1 MFAVIMAGGRGSR
14 FWPRSR
20 EKMPKHLLDIQG
32 ERTIIRETVDRI
44 RPLVPPERTLI
55 VTGRSHAAELIRQLP
70 EIPAENILIEPVG
83 RNTAPCIGLAA
94 LHILKR
100 APEAVMLVLPSDHRI
115 GNEAEYR
122 RVLEA
127 AGKTAAEGKLIL
139 TIGICPTGPE
149 TGFGYIEQGDI
160 WGHDAASCPPRQ
172 HDAASCPHSAGEIHR
187 VRAIREKPDIAQ
199 AKEFLNRGGFLWNS
213 GMFAW
218 KASTILD
225 SIKQFLP
232 DLHAGLTQI
241 GEAIGTEREEQ
252 VVGDIYAGLKGVSID
267 YGVMEKAE
275 DVLVIPGDFDWSDL
289 GSWDALLDVSGKD
302 ENGNAVR
309 GEFIGIDAGDCL
321 VHSPKKLVALV
332 GVRDLLVVE
341 TDDAL
346 LICRRGRSQDVRKV
360 VEILE
365 TKGLKEY
372 L

>member
-1 MFAVIMAGGRGSR
+1 MFAVIMAGGKGSR

-44 RPLVPPERTLI
+44 RPLLPPERTLI
-55 VTGRSHAAELIRQLP
+55 VTGRGHAAELIRQIP

-100 APEAVMLVLPSDHRI
+100 DPDAVMMVLPSDHRI
-115 GNEAEYR
+115 GDETEFR
-122 RVLEA
+122 RVLDTA
-127 AGKTAAEGKLIL
+127 AGVAAEGNPLV
-139 TIGICPTGPE
+139 TIGIRPTGPE
-149 TGFGYIEQGDI
+149 TGYGYIEQGDLFSTVD
-160 WGHDAASCPPRQ
+160 GA
-172 HDAASCPHSAGEIHR
+172 EIRR
-187 VRAIREKPDIAQ
+187 VRAIREKPHIGQ
-199 AKEFLNRGGFLWNS
+199 ARAFLQRGGFLWNS
-213 GMFAW
+213 GMFVW

-225 SIKQFLP
+225 AIRRFLP
-232 DLHAGLTQI
+232 ELHEGLLQI
-241 GEAIGTEREEQ
+241 GKALGTDREER
-252 VVGDIYAGLKGVSID
+252 VVGDIYAGQKAVSID

-289 GSWDALLDVSGKD
+289 GSWDALWEVSGKD
-302 ENGNAVR
+302 ANGNVAR
-309 GEFIGIDAGDCL
+309 GSLIGIDAGDCL
-321 VHSPKKLVALV
+321 VHSPRKFVALV

-365 TKGLKEY
+365 TEGLKEY

>member
-1 MFAVIMAGGRGSR
+1 MFAVIMAGGKGAR

-20 EKMPKHLLDIQG
+20 EKMPKHLLDIHG

-94 LHILKR
+94 LHIQR
-100 APEAVMLVLPSDHRI
+100 RVPDAVMLVLPSDHRI
-115 GNEAEYR
+115 GNEIEFRRILAEAGR
-122 RVLEA
+122 AAA
-127 AGKTAAEGKLIL
+127 AGSPLV
-139 TIGICPTGPE
+139 TIGIRPTGPE
-149 TGFGYIEQGDI
+149 TGYGYIEQGDPVPAE
-160 WGHDAASCPPRQ
+160 G
-172 HDAASCPHSAGEIHR
+172 AGKIYR
-187 VRAIREKPDIAQ
+187 VRSIREKPPLEQ
-199 AKEFLNRGGFLWNS
+199 AREFLRQGCFCWNS
-213 GMFAW
+213 GMFIW
-218 KASTILD
+218 KASTILNA
-225 SIKQFLP
+225 IERFLP
-232 DLHAGLTQI
+232 ELHSGLLQI
-241 GEAIGTEREEQ
+241 REALGTEREEEI
-252 VVGDIYAGLKGVSID
+252 VGEVYAAQKAVSID

-275 DVLVIPGDFDWSDL
+275 DVLVVPGDFDWSDL
-289 GSWDALLDVSGKD
+289 GSWDALWEVSGKD

-309 GEFIGIDAGDCL
+309 GPFIGIDAGASL
-321 VHSPKKLVALV
+321 IHSPKKLVAVV
-332 GVRDLLVVE
+332 GVRDLLVVD

-365 TKGLKEY
+365 KKGLKEY

>member
-1 MFAVIMAGGRGSR
+1 MFAVIMAGGKGSR

-70 EIPAENILIEPVG
+70 EIPAENIIIEPVG

-94 LHILKR
+94 IHILKR
-100 APEAVMLVLPSDHRI
+100 VPDAVMLVLPSDHRI

-127 AGKTAAEGKLIL
+127 AGKTAAEGNPLL

-149 TGFGYIEQGDI
+149 TGFGYIEQGDPFSTI
-160 WGHDAASCPPRQ
+160 DGR
-172 HDAASCPHSAGEIHR
+172 EIRR
-187 VRAIREKPDIAQ
+187 VRAIREKPSIEQ
-199 AKEFLNRGGFLWNS
+199 AREFLNRGGFLWNS
-213 GMFAW
+213 GMFVW
-218 KASTILD
+218 KASTIL
-225 SIKQFLP
+225 SAIKRFLP
-232 DLHAGLTQI
+232 DLHEGLQQI
-241 GEAIGTEREEQ
+241 REALGTEREEQ
-252 VVGDIYAGLKGVSID
+252 VVGDTYAGLKSVSID

-275 DVLVIPGDFDWSDL
+275 DVLVIPGNFDWSDL
-289 GSWDALLDVSGKD
+289 GSWDALSDVSGRD

-309 GEFIGIDAGDCL
+309 GDFVCIDAGDCL
-321 VHSPKKLVALV
+321 VHSPGKLVALV

-365 TKGLKEY
+365 KKGLREY

>member
-1 MFAVIMAGGRGSR
+1 MFAVIMAGGKGSR

-94 LHILKR
+94 LHIQKR
-100 APEAVMLVLPSDHRI
+100 VPDAVMLVLPSDHRI
-115 GNEAEYR
+115 GDENAFR
-122 RVLEA
+122 RVLAE
-127 AGKTAAEGKLIL
+127 AGKAAVEGNPLV
-139 TIGICPTGPE
+139 TIGIHPTGPE
-149 TGFGYIEQGDI
+149 TGYGYIEQGDLV
-160 WGHDAASCPPRQ
+160 P
-172 HDAASCPHSAGEIHR
+172 AGEGEKIYR
-187 VRAIREKPDIAQ
+187 VRSIREKPPLEQ
-199 AKEFLNRGGFLWNS
+199 AREFLRQGRFLWNS
-213 GMFAW
+213 GMFVW
-218 KASTILD
+218 KASTILGA
-225 SIKQFLP
+225 IKRFLP
-232 DLHAGLTQI
+232 ELHAGLLQI
-241 GEAIGTEREEQ
+241 REALGTEREEEI
-252 VVGDIYAGLKGVSID
+252 VGEVYSAQKAVSID

-275 DVLVIPGDFDWSDL
+275 DVLVVPGDFGWSDL
-289 GSWDALLDVSGKD
+289 GSWDTLWEVSGKD

-309 GEFIGIDAGDCL
+309 GSFIGIDAGNSL
-321 VHSPKKLVALV
+321 VHSPGKLVALV

-360 VEILE
+360 VEVLE
-365 TKGLKEY
+365 KDGLKKY

>member
-1 MFAVIMAGGRGSR
+1 MFAVIMAGGKGSR

-94 LHILKR
+94 LHIQKR
-100 APEAVMLVLPSDHRI
+100 VPDAVMLVLPSDHRI
-115 GNEAEYR
+115 GDDNVFR
-122 RVLEA
+122 RVLAA
-127 AGKTAAEGKLIL
+127 AGKVAAEGNSLI
-139 TIGICPTGPE
+139 TIGIRPTGPE
-149 TGFGYIEQGDI
+149 TGYGYIEQGDLMPNC
-160 WGHDAASCPPRQ
+160 GAAGTCGVS
-172 HDAASCPHSAGEIHR
+172 S
-187 VRAIREKPDIAQ
+187 IREKPPLEQAQ
-199 AKEFLNRGGFLWNS
+199 EFLRQGCFLWNS
-213 GMFAW
+213 GMFVW
-218 KASTILD
+218 KVSTILKV
-225 SIKQFLP
+225 IERFLP
-232 DLHAGLTQI
+232 ELNEGLLQI
-241 GEAIGTEREEQ
+241 REALGTEREEEI
-252 VVGDIYAGLKGVSID
+252 VGEVYSAQKAVSID

-275 DVLVIPGDFDWSDL
+275 DVLVVPGDFGWSDL
-289 GSWDALLDVSGKD
+289 GSWDALWEVSGKD
-302 ENGNAVR
+302 KNGNALR
-309 GEFIGIDAGDCL
+309 GPFIGIDAGDSL
-321 VHSPKKLVALV
+321 VHSPGKLVAIV

-365 TKGLKEY
+365 KKGLKEY